1 MEFPP
6 SACRSKTFGAFDRSD
21 LRKPAPRRR
30 PLARGSARSRTGKID
45 IFCAFSLAAT
55 TYWWITPPG
64 GIRMRPTAI
73 FAAAV
78 WLAPAAG
85 LASAH
90 LATPADVLEE
100 SASIVLWP
108 PGSETPRLARLLE
121 VPIGP
126 PDGLF
131 PRSAGS
137 PSFQLPL
144 FESSLFESLAS
155 RHSWASPPP
164 RAAVGTPPVPEP
176 STGVLLGLGLVGL
189 AWGYRERRNRH
200 LVSPADSHAASIS
213 RAGPP
218 APPSPACHRVPFRA
232 DRRVRRSRAP

>member
-1 MEFPP
+1 MEFSP
-6 SACRSKTFGAFDRSD
+6 SACQSETFGAFHRSD
-21 LRKPAPRRR
+21 RRNPASRLR
-30 PLARGSARSRTGKID
+30 PLARGSRRARTEKID
-45 IFCAFSLAAT
+45 FFCAFSPAAT

-85 LASAH
+85 LASVH
-90 LATPADVLEE
+90 FVTPADALEE
-100 SASIVLWP
+100 SACIALRPS
-108 PGSETPRLARLLE
+108 GSETARLARLLE

-131 PRSAGS
+131 PRSARP
-137 PSFQLPL
+137 PSFELPL
-144 FESSLFESLAS
+144 FDSALFGSLAS
-155 RHSWASPPP
+155 RHGWASPPP

-176 STGVLLGLGLVGL
+176 STALLLGLGLVGL
-189 AWGYRERRNRH
+189 AWGYRERRNRR
-200 LVSPADSHAASIS
+200 LVSPADAHAASIS

-232 DRRVRRSRAP
+232 DRRVHRSRAP